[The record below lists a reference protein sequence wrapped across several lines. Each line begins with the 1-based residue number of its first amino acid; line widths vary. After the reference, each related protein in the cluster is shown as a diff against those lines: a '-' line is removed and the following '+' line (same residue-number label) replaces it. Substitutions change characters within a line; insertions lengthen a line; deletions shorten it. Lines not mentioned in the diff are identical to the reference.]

1 MSINGGITM
10 SHWTTADMPNLQGHV
25 ALVTGANSGLG
36 LETTRALAA
45 KGAHVIMACR
55 NQEKGAQAQDSL
67 EKSIAG
73 ASLELAELDL
83 ASLASIRVFAEH
95 FQANHKQLDLLF
107 NNAGVMAIPFRKTQD
122 GFEWQFGTNYLG
134 HFALTGLLL
143 PTLLTTPQS
152 RVITTS
158 SVAHRTGKIEFDN
171 LNGERSYGRWSAYG
185 RSKLADLMFALEL
198 QRRLKSAGADTIS
211 VAAHPGFSNTSLQ
224 STSTTEAGALGE
236 RLLYT
241 LYKGQSAAMGALP
254 QLYAATAPYIYG
266 GEYIGPDGMFGM
278 TGYPKKV
285 RAIKPAYDEQVAAKL
300 WDVSVE
306 MTGVDYGVL
315 RSKVQEKA

>member
-1 MSINGGITM
+1 M
-10 SHWTTADMPNLQGHV
+10 SHWTTADMPELQGRV

-67 EKSIAG
+67 EKSIPA

-83 ASLASIRVFAEH
+83 ASLASIRAFAER
-95 FQANHKQLDLLF
+95 FQAQHTQLDLLF
-107 NNAGVMAIPFRKTQD
+107 NNAGVMAIPYRKTQD

-143 PTLLTTPQS
+143 PTLLVTPQS

-171 LNGERSYGRWSAYG
+171 LNGERSYSRWSAYG
-185 RSKLADLMFALEL
+185 RSKLANLMFALEL
-198 QRRLKSAGADTIS
+198 QRRLKGAGADTIS
-211 VAAHPGFSNTSLQ
+211 VAAHPGFSHTSLQ
-224 STSTTEAGALGE
+224 STSATEAGAAME

-241 LYKGQSAAMGALP
+241 LYRGQTAAMGALP

-278 TGYPKKV
+278 GGYPKKV
-285 RAIKPAYDEQVAAKL
+285 RGIKPAYDEQVATKL

-306 MTGVDYGVL
+306 MTGVDYGAL